1 MSSQLMVC
9 PLVGTIFSFLLW
21 RADDGGYMI
30 ALAVILG
37 AQTERYT
44 GNEDT
49 EDQFPILGLHLALQ
63 NWVSRC
69 ESGMKTEDWL
79 QI

>member
-1 MSSQLMVC
+1 MVC

-37 AQTERYT
+37 AQTERYARQHTLCAIT
-44 GNEDT
+44 GTDKI
-49 EDQFPILGLHLALQ
+49 DFVFPHKFLFY
-63 NWVSRC
+63 SC
-69 ESGMKTEDWL
+69 
-79 QI
+79 